1 MVPGNQENQEAEKI
15 QKIDHLKIDSFEEPD
30 KEKLPEGDI
39 TDVKDLQRLRVDRP
53 RRPSILLSM
62 DGSEHQVILYDGAVV
77 EKKKSKGKKKKR
89 KARQKK

>member
-1 MVPGNQENQEAEKI
+1 
-15 QKIDHLKIDSFEEPD
+15 
-30 KEKLPEGDI
+30 
-39 TDVKDLQRLRVDRP
+39 LQRLRVDRP